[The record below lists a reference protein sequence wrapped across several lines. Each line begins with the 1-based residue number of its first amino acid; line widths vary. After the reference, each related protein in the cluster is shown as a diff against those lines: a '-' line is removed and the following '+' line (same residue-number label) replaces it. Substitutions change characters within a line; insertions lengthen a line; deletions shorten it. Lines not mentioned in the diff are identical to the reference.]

1 MYTLDM
7 SDGIYRICRN
17 SPVFLVGL
25 QALKVWAL
33 VREDAASTTAA
44 VEASLEN
51 MLPVGLGLLLW

>member
-1 MYTLDM
+1 MYILGRGV
-7 SDGIYRICRN
+7 GISEN

>member
-1 MYTLDM
+1 LSVRCTL
-7 SDGIYRICRN
+7 SKKVASIGGN

-33 VREDAASTTAA
+33 VREDAASITAA

-51 MLPVGLGLLLW
+51 MMPAVFDLLW